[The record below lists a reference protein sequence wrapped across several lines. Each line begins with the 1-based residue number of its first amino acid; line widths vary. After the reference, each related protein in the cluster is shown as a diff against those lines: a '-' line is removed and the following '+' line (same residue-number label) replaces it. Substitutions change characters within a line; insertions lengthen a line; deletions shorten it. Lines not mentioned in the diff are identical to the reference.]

1 MGRGLL
7 VSMIRD
13 VAKALAR
20 DLGALT
26 QAPMAY
32 IGTAAETAPDQE
44 WPKANRAALKEA
56 GFNFREY
63 TIKDKSADDLRRD
76 LTDFPILF
84 FEGGDPFYLLEQ
96 MQKMNTKETIRELAR
111 ERIYIGCSAGA
122 TMAGPDIFPARHNF
136 DATFPQLTDTR
147 GLGLVEIVVLNHW
160 GSEFGRKIMLDGKRG
175 RPGSVFHNF
184 DGKFRRV
191 FLADNQYL
199 DYQDGRFAFRECPGG

>member
-1 MGRGLL
+1 MGRVLL

-20 DLGALT
+20 DLGELANE
-26 QAPMAY
+26 PMAY
-32 IGTAAETAPDQE
+32 IGTAAETAQDQE
-44 WPKANRAALKEA
+44 WPKVNRLALVQA
-56 GFNFREY
+56 GFQPHDY
-63 TIKDKSADDLRRD
+63 TLTGKSAANLRQDLA
-76 LTDFPILF
+76 DFPMLF

-96 MQKMNTKETIRELAR
+96 MQKMETRETIRELAR
-111 ERIYIGCSAGA
+111 TRVYIGCSAGA

-136 DATFPQLTDTR
+136 DATFPQLTDTQ
-147 GLGLVEIVVLNHW
+147 GLGLVDIVVLNHW

-184 DGKFRRV
+184 DDKFRRV

-199 DYQDGRFAFRECPGG
+199 DYQDGRFAFRECAGE